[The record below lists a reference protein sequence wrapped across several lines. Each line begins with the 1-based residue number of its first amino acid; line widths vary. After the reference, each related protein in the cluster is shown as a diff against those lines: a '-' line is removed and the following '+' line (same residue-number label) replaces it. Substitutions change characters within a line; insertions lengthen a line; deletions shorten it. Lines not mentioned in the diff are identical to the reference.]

1 MEVKMRL
8 FAVKYPV
15 LIATFWPIKQ
25 QTCPQLIFATLSFI
39 FLYMT
44 ISYNWLSEY
53 LPNPVDP
60 QKLSKILTAVGL
72 EVESLEK
79 QESIKG
85 GLTGLVIGEVKTCEK
100 HPDADK
106 LSLTTVN
113 VGGLALLQ
121 IVCGAPNVA
130 VGQKVVVAPVGT
142 TIFPIKGEP
151 VTMKK
156 AKIRGVE
163 SQGMICAEDEI
174 GLSDNHAGIL
184 ILPADLKAGMP
195 AADFFKPETDWIY
208 EIGLTPNRMDAM
220 SHLGVARDVCAY
232 LAHHEKLTVGPKS
245 SLDQSALKVD
255 DPKGPSIEVIVE
267 NPDACHRYSGVYI
280 SGITVAESPAWLLKR
295 LKSIGLRPINN
306 IVDITNFI
314 LHETGQPLHAFDA
327 DQIGGG
333 KVLVKNLAEGTV
345 FVSLDEKE
353 RKLSYEDLMICDG
366 NGAPMCIGGVF
377 GGLHSGVTSATQ
389 NVFLESAWFHPV
401 SIRKSSVRHGLRTDA
416 ATRFEKGVDIS
427 QTAAVLKRA
436 ALLIKEIAGGTLTGK
451 VVDVYPNP
459 APKREIALK
468 YHYMKKLSG
477 KNYHPDAVKRI
488 LGALGFV
495 FIKEGADDLWFS
507 VPYHKPDITLQAD
520 LVEEIMR
527 IDGLDHVEI
536 PTAITLSPSADV
548 LGEEERWR
556 EKMANLLVGS
566 GYHEIFTNSITNSKY
581 YPEENLATAVKMIN
595 NLSADLDIMRPAM
608 METVLETVA
617 FNLNRKNRNLRLFE
631 FGKTYQTKEVGC
643 YHEEKWLVLAV
654 TGAAAEAGW
663 RIKEKSAD
671 LFYLKGIVANLLA
684 VAHAEKARPSVYQ
697 SDYLNGFSLGIGQKT
712 IATIGEV
719 SRKRLQTFDIKQPVW
734 YAAIQWD
741 NLLETATKGKVQYSE
756 IPRYPSV
763 DRDLALLVNTGTTWQ
778 QMADVTTTARVP
790 QLQKVQLFDVFES
803 EKLGPGKQ
811 SMALSLRFQD
821 NEKTM
826 TDTEIDAAMQK
837 IAGLLEQELNA
848 EVRK

>member
-53 LPNPVDP
+53 LPNPIDP

-113 VGGLALLQ
+113 VGGPALLQ
-121 IVCGAPNVA
+121 IVCGASNVA
-130 VGQKVVVAPVGT
+130 VGQKVVVAPMGA

-245 SLDQSALKVD
+245 SLDQSALKLD

-631 FGKTYQTKEVGC
+631 FGKTYQTKEVGS

-663 RIKEKSAD
+663 RNKEKSAD

-778 QMADVTTTARVP
+778 QMADVTTKARVP

>member
-113 VGGLALLQ
+113 VGGPALLQ
-121 IVCGAPNVA
+121 IVCGASNVA
-130 VGQKVVVAPVGT
+130 VGQKVLVAPVGT

-245 SLDQSALKVD
+245 SLDQSALKLD

-631 FGKTYQTKEVGC
+631 FGKTYQTKEVGS

-663 RIKEKSAD
+663 RNKEKSAD

-778 QMADVTTTARVP
+778 QMADVTTKARVP

>member
-1 MEVKMRL
+1 
-8 FAVKYPV
+8 
-15 LIATFWPIKQ
+15 
-25 QTCPQLIFATLSFI
+25 
-39 FLYMT
+39 MT

-53 LPNPVDP
+53 LPTPVDP
-60 QKLSKILTAVGL
+60 MKLSKILTAVGL

-85 GLTGLVIGEVKTCEK
+85 GLAGLVIGEVKTCEK

-106 LSLTTVN
+106 LSLTTVE
-113 VGGLALLQ
+113 VGGAEPLQ
-121 IVCGAPNVA
+121 IICGAPNVA
-130 VGQKVVVAPVGT
+130 VGQKVVVAPVGA
-142 TIFPIKGEP
+142 TIFPANGEP

-163 SQGMICAEDEI
+163 SHGMICAEDEI
-174 GLSDNHAGIL
+174 GLSGNHSGIL
-184 ILPADLKAGMP
+184 VLPADLKAGMP
-195 AADFFKPETDWIY
+195 AADYFKPDTDWIY

-245 SLDQSALKVD
+245 SLDQSSLKVD
-255 DPKGPSIEVIVE
+255 DPKGPSIEVVIE
-267 NPDACHRYSGVYI
+267 NPAACHRYSGVYI
-280 SGITVAESPAWLLKR
+280 SGITVAESPAWLQKR
-295 LKSIGLRPINN
+295 LKSISLRPINN

-327 DQIGGG
+327 DQIAGG
-333 KVLVKNLAEGTV
+333 KVLVKNLAEGTA

-353 RKLSYEDLMICDG
+353 RKLSAEDLMICDA
-366 NGAPMCIGGVF
+366 NSSPMCIGGVF
-377 GGLHSGVTSATQ
+377 GGLHSGVSSSTK

-436 ALLIKEIAGGTLTGK
+436 ALLIKELAGGTLTGK

-459 APKREIALK
+459 SPKKEIALK

-536 PTAITLSPSADV
+536 PTAITLSPAADV

-556 EKMANLLVGS
+556 EKMANVLVGS
-566 GYHEIFTNSITNSKY
+566 GFNEIFTNSITNSKY
-581 YPEENLATAVKMIN
+581 YTEETLGTSVKMIN

-631 FGKTYQTKEVGC
+631 FGKTYHTDETGS
-643 YHEEKWLVLAV
+643 YREEKWLVLAV

-663 RIKEKSAD
+663 RNKEKSAD
-671 LFYLKGIVANLLA
+671 LYFLKGVVANLLA
-684 VAHAEKARPSVYQ
+684 VAHAEKARPSVFQ
-697 SDYLNGFSLGIGQKT
+697 SEHLNGFSLGIGQKT
-712 IATIGEV
+712 VATIGEV

-741 NLLETATKGKVQYSE
+741 NLLETATKGKVQYNE

-778 QMADVTTTARVP
+778 QMADITAKAKVP

-803 EKLGPGKQ
+803 EKLGAGKK

-821 NEKTM
+821 SEKTM
-826 TDTEIDAAMQK
+826 TDAEIDSAVQK

>member
-1 MEVKMRL
+1 MR
-8 FAVKYPV
+8 
-15 LIATFWPIKQ
+15 
-25 QTCPQLIFATLSFI
+25 LIFATLSFI

-53 LPNPVDP
+53 LPTPVDP

-85 GLTGLVIGEVKTCEK
+85 GLKGLVIGEVKTCEK

-106 LSLTTVN
+106 LSLTTVD
-113 VGGLALLQ
+113 VGGPVLLQ
-121 IVCGAPNVA
+121 IVCGASNVA
-130 VGQKVVVAPVGT
+130 VGQKVVVAPMGA

-195 AADFFKPETDWIY
+195 ATDFFKPETDWIY

-280 SGITVAESPAWLLKR
+280 SGITVAESPAWLQKR

-366 NGAPMCIGGVF
+366 GSAPMCIGGVF
-377 GGLHSGVTSATQ
+377 GGLHSGVSNATK

-459 APKREIALK
+459 APKKEIALK

-507 VPYHKPDITLQAD
+507 VPCHKPDITLQAD

-581 YPEENLATAVKMIN
+581 YPEETLATAVKMIN
-595 NLSADLDIMRPAM
+595 NLSADLDMMRPSM

-617 FNLNRKNRNLRLFE
+617 FNLNRKNRNLQLFE
-631 FGKTYQTKEVGC
+631 FGKTYQTTEVGS
-643 YHEEKWLVLAV
+643 YQEEKWLVLAV
-654 TGAAAEAGW
+654 TGGAAEAGW
-663 RIKEKSAD
+663 RNKEKTAD
-671 LFYLKGIVANLLA
+671 LFYLKGVVANLLA

-778 QMADVTTTARVP
+778 QMADVTTKARVP

-803 EKLGPGKQ
+803 EKLGPGKK

>member
-1 MEVKMRL
+1 
-8 FAVKYPV
+8 
-15 LIATFWPIKQ
+15 
-25 QTCPQLIFATLSFI
+25 
-39 FLYMT
+39 MT

-113 VGGLALLQ
+113 VGGPALLQ
-121 IVCGAPNVA
+121 IVCGASNVA
-130 VGQKVVVAPVGT
+130 VGQKVLVAPVGT

-245 SLDQSALKVD
+245 SLDQSALKLD

-631 FGKTYQTKEVGC
+631 FGKTYQTKEVGS

-663 RIKEKSAD
+663 RNKEKSAD

-778 QMADVTTTARVP
+778 QMADVTTKARVP

>member
-1 MEVKMRL
+1 MELKMRL

-53 LPNPVDP
+53 LPNPIDP

-121 IVCGAPNVA
+121 IVCGASNVA
-130 VGQKVVVAPVGT
+130 VGQKVVVAPMGA

-245 SLDQSALKVD
+245 SLDQSALKLD

-631 FGKTYQTKEVGC
+631 FGKTYQTKEVGS

-663 RIKEKSAD
+663 RNKEKSAD

-778 QMADVTTTARVP
+778 QMADVTTKARVP

>member
-1 MEVKMRL
+1 MR
-8 FAVKYPV
+8 
-15 LIATFWPIKQ
+15 
-25 QTCPQLIFATLSFI
+25 LIFATLSFI

-53 LPNPVDP
+53 LPTPVDP

-85 GLTGLVIGEVKTCEK
+85 GLKGLVIGEVKTCEK

-106 LSLTTVN
+106 LSLTTVD
-113 VGGLALLQ
+113 VGGPVLLQ
-121 IVCGAPNVA
+121 IVCGASNVA
-130 VGQKVVVAPVGT
+130 VGQKVVVAPMGA

-195 AADFFKPETDWIY
+195 ATDFFKPETDWIY

-280 SGITVAESPAWLLKR
+280 SGITVAESPAWLQKR

-366 NGAPMCIGGVF
+366 GSAPMCIGGVF
-377 GGLHSGVTSATQ
+377 GGLHSGVSNATK

-459 APKREIALK
+459 APKKEIALK

-507 VPYHKPDITLQAD
+507 VPCHKPDITLQAD

-581 YPEENLATAVKMIN
+581 YPEETLATAVKMIN
-595 NLSADLDIMRPAM
+595 NLSADLDIMRPSM

-631 FGKTYQTKEVGC
+631 FGKTYQTTEVGS
-643 YHEEKWLVLAV
+643 YQEEKWLVLAV
-654 TGAAAEAGW
+654 TGGAAEAGW
-663 RIKEKSAD
+663 RNKEKTAD
-671 LFYLKGIVANLLA
+671 LFYLKGVVANLLA

-778 QMADVTTTARVP
+778 QMADVTTKARVP

-803 EKLGPGKQ
+803 EKLGPGKK

-826 TDTEIDAAMQK
+826 TDAEIDAAMQK

>member
-1 MEVKMRL
+1 MELKMRL

-53 LPNPVDP
+53 LPNPIDP

-113 VGGLALLQ
+113 VGGPALLQ
-121 IVCGAPNVA
+121 IVCGASNVA
-130 VGQKVVVAPVGT
+130 VGQKVLVAPVGT

-245 SLDQSALKVD
+245 SLDQSALKLD

-631 FGKTYQTKEVGC
+631 FGKTYQTKEVGS

-663 RIKEKSAD
+663 RNKEKSAD

-778 QMADVTTTARVP
+778 QMADVTTKARVP

>member
-1 MEVKMRL
+1 MELKMRL

-113 VGGLALLQ
+113 VGGPALLQ
-121 IVCGAPNVA
+121 IVCGASNVA
-130 VGQKVVVAPVGT
+130 VGQKVVVAPMGA

-245 SLDQSALKVD
+245 SLDQSALKLD

-631 FGKTYQTKEVGC
+631 FGKTYQTKEVGS

-663 RIKEKSAD
+663 RNKEKSAD

-778 QMADVTTTARVP
+778 QMADVTTKARVP

>member
-1 MEVKMRL
+1 MR
-8 FAVKYPV
+8 
-15 LIATFWPIKQ
+15 
-25 QTCPQLIFATLSFI
+25 LIFAPLSFI

-53 LPNPVDP
+53 LPTPVDP
-60 QKLSKILTAVGL
+60 MKLSKILTAVGL

-85 GLTGLVIGEVKTCEK
+85 GLAGLVIGEVKTCEK

-106 LSLTTVN
+106 LSLTTVE
-113 VGGLALLQ
+113 VGAAELLQ

-130 VGQKVVVAPVGT
+130 VGQKVVVAPVGA
-142 TIFPIKGEP
+142 TIYPATGEP

-163 SQGMICAEDEI
+163 SHGMICAEDEI
-174 GLSDNHAGIL
+174 GLSDNHSGIL
-184 ILPADLKAGMP
+184 VLPADLKAGMP

-245 SLDQSALKVD
+245 SLDQSSLKVD
-255 DPKGPSIEVIVE
+255 DPKGPSIEVIIE
-267 NPDACHRYSGVYI
+267 NTEACHRYSGVYI
-280 SGITVAESPAWLLKR
+280 SGITVAESPSWLQKR

-353 RKLSYEDLMICDG
+353 RKLSAEDLMICDG
-366 NGAPMCIGGVF
+366 NSAPMCIGGVF
-377 GGLHSGVTSATQ
+377 GGLHSGVGSTTK

-436 ALLIKEIAGGTLTGK
+436 ALLIKELAGGSLTGK
-451 VVDVYPNP
+451 VVDVYPHP
-459 APKREIALK
+459 TPKKEIALK

-507 VPYHKPDITLQAD
+507 VPCHKPDITLQAD

-536 PTAITLSPSADV
+536 PTAITLSPAADL

-556 EKMANLLVGS
+556 EKMSNVLVGS
-566 GYHEIFTNSITNSKY
+566 GFNEIFTNSITNSKY
-581 YPEENLATAVKMIN
+581 YTEETLLTSVKMIN

-631 FGKTYQTKEVGC
+631 FGKTYHTDEIGS
-643 YHEEKWLVLAV
+643 YREEKWLVLAV

-663 RIKEKSAD
+663 RNKEKSSD
-671 LFYLKGIVANLLA
+671 LYYLKGVVGNLLA
-684 VAHAEKARPSVYQ
+684 VAHAENAKPSVFQ
-697 SDYLNGFSLGIGQKT
+697 SEQLNGFTLGIGQKT
-712 IATIGEV
+712 IATIGELT
-719 SRKRLQTFDIKQPVW
+719 RKRLQTFDIKQPVW
-734 YAAIQWD
+734 FAAIQWD

-778 QMADVTTTARVP
+778 QMADITAKAKVP

-803 EKLGPGKQ
+803 EKLGAGKK

-826 TDTEIDAAMQK
+826 TDAEIDAAVQK

>member
-1 MEVKMRL
+1 
-8 FAVKYPV
+8 
-15 LIATFWPIKQ
+15 
-25 QTCPQLIFATLSFI
+25 
-39 FLYMT
+39 
-44 ISYNWLSEY
+44 
-53 LPNPVDP
+53 
-60 QKLSKILTAVGL
+60 
-72 EVESLEK
+72 
-79 QESIKG
+79 
-85 GLTGLVIGEVKTCEK
+85 
-100 HPDADK
+100 
-106 LSLTTVN
+106 
-113 VGGLALLQ
+113 
-121 IVCGAPNVA
+121 
-130 VGQKVVVAPVGT
+130 
-142 TIFPIKGEP
+142 
-151 VTMKK
+151 
-156 AKIRGVE
+156 
-163 SQGMICAEDEI
+163 
-174 GLSDNHAGIL
+174 
-184 ILPADLKAGMP
+184 
-195 AADFFKPETDWIY
+195 
-208 EIGLTPNRMDAM
+208 
-220 SHLGVARDVCAY
+220 
-232 LAHHEKLTVGPKS
+232 
-245 SLDQSALKVD
+245 
-255 DPKGPSIEVIVE
+255 
-267 NPDACHRYSGVYI
+267 
-280 SGITVAESPAWLLKR
+280 
-295 LKSIGLRPINN
+295 
-306 IVDITNFI
+306 
-314 LHETGQPLHAFDA
+314 
-327 DQIGGG
+327 
-333 KVLVKNLAEGTV
+333 
-345 FVSLDEKE
+345 
-353 RKLSYEDLMICDG
+353 
-366 NGAPMCIGGVF
+366 
-377 GGLHSGVTSATQ
+377 
-389 NVFLESAWFHPV
+389 
-401 SIRKSSVRHGLRTDA
+401 
-416 ATRFEKGVDIS
+416 
-427 QTAAVLKRA
+427 
-436 ALLIKEIAGGTLTGK
+436 
-451 VVDVYPNP
+451 
-459 APKREIALK
+459 
-468 YHYMKKLSG
+468 
-477 KNYHPDAVKRI
+477 
-488 LGALGFV
+488 
-495 FIKEGADDLWFS
+495 
-507 VPYHKPDITLQAD
+507 
-520 LVEEIMR
+520 MR

-631 FGKTYQTKEVGC
+631 FGKTYQTKEVGS

-663 RIKEKSAD
+663 RNKEKSAD

-778 QMADVTTTARVP
+778 QMADVTTKARVP